1 MNAGML
7 RLLLAGTL
15 VALYVLAMLYLRR
28 LPLPISHYTFW
39 GLFAL
44 LVPAL
49 GPFLVI
55 LIQPGR
61 SIQKRS
67 DRSLLNIIE
76 GSGNAGS

>member
-1 MNAGML
+1 MNAETL

-15 VALYVLAMLYLRR
+15 VALYTLAMLYLRR
-28 LPLPISHYTFW
+28 QPLTFSQYTLW

-55 LIQPGR
+55 LLQPGKSAQR
-61 SIQKRS
+61 KTNPVYR
-67 DRSLLNIIE
+67 R
-76 GSGNAGS
+76 